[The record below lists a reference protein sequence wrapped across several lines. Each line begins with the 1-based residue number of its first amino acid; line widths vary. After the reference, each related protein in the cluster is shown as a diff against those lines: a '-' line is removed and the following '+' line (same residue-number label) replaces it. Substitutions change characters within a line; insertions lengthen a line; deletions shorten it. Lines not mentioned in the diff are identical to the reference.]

1 MKKTVYFGTLLL
13 LFSALLAHHLAA
25 KVYIDIRSPS
35 FRKFPLAIFPFQSLL
50 PTNREM
56 QLGERAT
63 EILKNDLDISGFFT
77 LIAPSEGA
85 EKTGLPAAG
94 GDPSAK
100 PGEDRLGAG
109 PQPLNFQPWANL
121 GAEALVVGNLFYR
134 DGSLT
139 LEARLYDVVK
149 KELIVGKRYV
159 GEITDL
165 SRMVHRFADEI
176 IYALTGEQGFFQTK
190 IIFVSQAGGFKELYM
205 MDYDG
210 RNVFPITNHK
220 STCLSPRVSPDGR
233 WVLFTSYK
241 FGNPD
246 LFLKDLQTGEEKR
259 ISSHPGLNISPAWSP
274 DGKRIALTLS
284 KDGNS
289 EIYAMNPDGS
299 GLTRLTNHPDIDVS
313 PTWSPDGQRIAFV
326 SSRGGT
332 PQIYVMSANG
342 QNVQRLTF
350 EGNYNTHPAW
360 SPRGERIAFDA
371 SMGGGRNICLMNSD
385 GSDLRVL
392 TANMGQC
399 EMPSWSPDGRHLVF
413 SATRDGDPRIFLMNA
428 EGTRIKR
435 LTFQKGSDTYP
446 YWVPRNRE
454 IPK

>member
-1 MKKTVYFGTLLL
+1 MKKTVLFWPMLLL
-13 LFSALLAHHLAA
+13 LSLILAHHLSA

-35 FRKFPLAIFPFQSLL
+35 FRKFPLAISTFQSSGA
-50 PTNREM
+50 TNREM
-56 QLGERAT
+56 QLGGRAT
-63 EILKNDLDISGFFT
+63 EILKNDLDFSGFFT
-77 LIAPSEGA
+77 LLTPSEIS
-85 EKTGLPAAG
+85 EKNARPG
-94 GDPSAK
+94 GSDPSAK
-100 PGEDRLGAG
+100 RGDDRPGAG
-109 PQPLNFQPWANL
+109 GDTQNFQPWASL
-121 GAEALVVGNLFYR
+121 GAEALVTGTLSYR

-149 KELIVGKRYV
+149 KEMILGKRYI

-176 IYALTGEQGFFQTK
+176 IFVLTGEQGFFQTK
-190 IIFVSQAGGFKELYM
+190 IIFVSQVGGFKELYM

-220 STCLSPRVSPDGR
+220 SICLSPRVSPDGSR
-233 WVLFTSYK
+233 VVFTSYK

-246 LFLKDLQTGEEKR
+246 LFMKDLQTGEEKK
-259 ISSHPGLNISPAWSP
+259 ISGYPGLNISPAWSP

-284 KDGNS
+284 KDGNP
-289 EIYAMNPDGS
+289 EVYTMNPDGS
-299 GLTRLTNHPDIDVS
+299 GLTRLTNHPAIDVS

-326 SSRGGT
+326 SSRGGN
-332 PQIYVMSANG
+332 PQIYVMQANG
-342 QNVQRLTF
+342 QNIQRLTF

-371 SMGGGRNICLMNSD
+371 AMGGGRNICLMNSD

-392 TANMGQC
+392 TANLGQC
-399 EMPSWSPDGRHLVF
+399 EMPSWSPDGRHVIF
-413 SATRDGDPRIFLMNA
+413 SATRDGEPRIFLMNA

-446 YWVPRNRE
+446 YWVPRIRE
-454 IPK
+454 SSK

>member
-1 MKKTVYFGTLLL
+1 MKKTVLFLPVFLLL
-13 LFSALLAHHLAA
+13 SLILAHPLWA

-35 FRKFPLAIFPFQSLL
+35 FRKFPLAISTFQSSAQ
-50 PTNREM
+50 TNREM
-56 QLGERAT
+56 QLGERST
-63 EILKNDLDISGFFT
+63 EILKNDLDISGFFA
-77 LIAPSEGA
+77 LITPSEIS
-85 EKTGLPAAG
+85 EKNARPPGS
-94 GDPSAK
+94 DPSVKA
-100 PGEDRLGAG
+100 GEDRLGEG
-109 PQPLNFQPWANL
+109 GVIPDFQPWASL
-121 GAEALVVGNLFYR
+121 GAEALVVGSLSYR

-149 KELIVGKRYV
+149 KEQIVGKRYI

-176 IYALTGEQGFFQTK
+176 IFALTGEQGFFQTK
-190 IIFVSQAGGFKELYM
+190 IIFVSQMGGFKELYM

-220 STCLSPRVSPDGR
+220 SICLSPRVSPDGSR
-233 WVLFTSYK
+233 VIFTSYK

-259 ISSHPGLNISPAWSP
+259 ISSYPGLNISPAWSP

-284 KDGNS
+284 KDGNP

-299 GLTRLTNHPDIDVS
+299 GLTRLTHHSALDVS

-326 SSRGGT
+326 SSRGGN
-332 PQIYVMSANG
+332 PQIYVMQSSG

-350 EGNYNTHPAW
+350 EGNYNTHPSW

-371 SMGGGRNICLMNSD
+371 TMGGGRNICLMNSD

-399 EMPSWSPDGRHLVF
+399 EMPSWSPDGRQLIF
-413 SATRDGDPRIFLMNA
+413 SATRDGEPRIFLMNA

-446 YWVPRNRE
+446 YWVPRIRE
-454 IPK
+454 NSK